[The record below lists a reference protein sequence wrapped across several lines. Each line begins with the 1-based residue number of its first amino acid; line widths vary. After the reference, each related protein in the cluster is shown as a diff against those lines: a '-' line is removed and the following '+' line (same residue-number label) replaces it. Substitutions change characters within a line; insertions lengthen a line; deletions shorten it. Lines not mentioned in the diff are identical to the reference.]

1 MTETKIQN
9 VRFFS
14 INEKKMIFSMG
25 GDHNALMTTVFTQN
39 YLHEIPTDIQFQI
52 MKTVEDS
59 IKQDKID
66 DLKKRID
73 KYTEGPT
80 EDDDELFEATV
91 GEDITYMLRCAL
103 EKEFTEEHE
112 YGDWIF
118 ETIDKICQDDFEEDN
133 LDRMTKLVNHYGVIK
148 ALKLQYEHFGD
159 NAFDINEEEHLIY
172 RRCYFMIVYDTY
184 DKISL
189 EDIQLMKELNLS
201 P

>member
-1 MTETKIQN
+1 
-9 VRFFS
+9 
-14 INEKKMIFSMG
+14 MG
-25 GDHNALMTTVFTQN
+25 WDHNALMTTLFAQN

-91 GEDITYMLRCAL
+91 GEDIVYMLRCAF
-103 EKEFTEEHE
+103 EKEFRDEKE
-112 YGDWIF
+112 YDSWIF
-118 ETIDKICQDDFEEDN
+118 ETITKICQDDFDEDN
-133 LDRMTKLVNHYGVIK
+133 LDRMTRLVNHFGIIK

-159 NAFDINEEEHLIY
+159 DKILDVNEEEHLIY

-184 DKISL
+184 DRISL
-189 EDIQLMKELNLS
+189 EDIQLMKELNLC

>member
-1 MTETKIQN
+1 
-9 VRFFS
+9 
-14 INEKKMIFSMG
+14 MG
-25 GDHNALMTTVFTQN
+25 GYHNALMTTLFTQN

-91 GEDITYMLRCAL
+91 GEDIVYMLRCAL
-103 EKEFTEEHE
+103 EKEFKEEYE
-112 YGDWIF
+112 YSDWIF
-118 ETIDKICQDDFEEDN
+118 ETINKICEDDYCEDN

-148 ALKLQYEHFGD
+148 ALKLPYEHFGD
-159 NAFDINEEEHLIY
+159 DKILDVNEEEHLIY
-172 RRCYFMIVYDTY
+172 RRCYFMIVYHTY
-184 DKISL
+184 EDISF
-189 EDIQLMKELNLS
+189 EDIQLMKELNLR